1 MNAEEFVEAQN
12 RIEEIAIEIRTL
24 WSTLEAVHDAM
35 RAEFA
40 NPETYQDA
48 VYGMARQAYR
58 LKEEVQLFLEWINE
72 DHDRKR
78 TAG

>member
-1 MNAEEFVEAQN
+1 MHTEELLEIQN
-12 RIEEIAIEIRTL
+12 RVEEINIEICTL

-48 VYGMARQAYR
+48 IYGMSRQAYR
-58 LKEEVQLFLEWINE
+58 LKEEVELFLEWVNE
-72 DHDRKR
+72 DR
-78 TAG
+78 